1 MKHTGKAL
9 ILAGILLVCGMTIFA
24 VGWGILIKAP
34 EDEKLPEIY
43 EEKTYTTDGA
53 SIERIKARL
62 TNEEI
67 RFEPGEGDK
76 IEIVYWDNVD
86 SPEWLITENSEILNI
101 TREPD
106 FHFFSIPNI
115 TVPFAEMDKQYEIT
129 VRIPESYAGA
139 YDLYSDSGLLSL
151 SDLTVEQEL
160 VMEIASGEIR
170 LDNVTCKG
178 DMQLEMSSGKL
189 TMNTV
194 EGIGMDIS
202 LLSGICSLTDIT
214 GSGDCRME
222 MNSGVSR
229 LENLKMQGNLELG
242 LTSGNIEGTGI
253 SANMLTIDETSGRTL
268 LSEVNVEEGLNVYAT
283 SGRISVDLMDEMDAF
298 TIISDITS
306 GTCNLPEYYRSGDK
320 ELNATVTSGN
330 ITISFEEH

>member
-34 EDEKLPEIY
+34 EDEKLPEMY

-178 DMQLEMSSGKL
+178 DMQLEMSSG
-189 TMNTV
+189 
-194 EGIGMDIS
+194 
-202 LLSGICSLTDIT
+202 
-214 GSGDCRME
+214 
-222 MNSGVSR
+222 VSR
-229 LENLKMQGNLELG
+229 LENLKVQGNLELG

-320 ELNATVTSGN
+320 ELNATGTSGN

>member
-34 EDEKLPEIY
+34 EDEKLPEMY

-160 VMEIASGEIR
+160 VMEIASGVIR

-178 DMQLEMSSGKL
+178 DMQLEMSSG
-189 TMNTV
+189 
-194 EGIGMDIS
+194 
-202 LLSGICSLTDIT
+202 
-214 GSGDCRME
+214 
-222 MNSGVSR
+222 VSR
-229 LENLKMQGNLELG
+229 LENLKVQVTWNWG
-242 LTSGNIEGTGI
+242 L
-253 SANMLTIDETSGRTL
+253 
-268 LSEVNVEEGLNVYAT
+268 
-283 SGRISVDLMDEMDAF
+283 
-298 TIISDITS
+298 
-306 GTCNLPEYYRSGDK
+306 LPE
-320 ELNATVTSGN
+320 
-330 ITISFEEH
+330 I